1 MVHTHTPSTAIGE
14 YTRID
19 AFAAARSLEH
29 AGITADVRGHGDT
42 YRVLVTEEDADRA
55 RRLV

>member
-1 MVHTHTPSTAIGE
+1 MSPMSTPRIAVGE
-14 YTRID
+14 YTRIE

-29 AGITADVRGHGDT
+29 AGITAELRGTDDT
-42 YRVLVTEEDADRA
+42 YRVLVAEDQADRA